1 MKNDEYN
8 NLSQEAANYDKRFDK
23 ILKMNTESERRKIA
37 AMAMQGFL
45 ANSEMMPNP
54 QIKDKDLPKVV
65 AYTCVRFADAL
76 IAELN
81 KKKDGNN

>member
-8 NLSQEAANYDKRFDK
+8 NLSQEAANYDKQFDK